1 MQISEKV
8 KGANTNISFM
18 TNVFQNDYIIFYD
31 YVDFSKIFKNPSR
44 F

>member
-8 KGANTNISFM
+8 MGANTNISFM
-18 TNVFQNDYIIFYD
+18 TNVFRDNYIIFYD
-31 YVDFSKIFKNPSR
+31 YVYFYKVFKNPSR